1 MKKGEKVIINN
12 SYDKKELRG
21 KEGIILRIIHDKDC
35 IYAQS
40 KWAEVKFENDKNNKF
55 IQTCF
60 LNEVA

>member
-12 SYDKKELRG
+12 FYNEKKQRG

-40 KWAEVKFENDKNNKF
+40 KCAEVKFENNKTMF
-55 IQTCF
+55 IQTNF
-60 LNEVA
+60 INKVV

>member
-12 SYDKKELRG
+12 FYDKKEQRG

-40 KWAEVKFENDKNNKF
+40 KWAEVKFENNKTMF
-55 IQTCF
+55 IQTNF
-60 LNEVA
+60 INKAV